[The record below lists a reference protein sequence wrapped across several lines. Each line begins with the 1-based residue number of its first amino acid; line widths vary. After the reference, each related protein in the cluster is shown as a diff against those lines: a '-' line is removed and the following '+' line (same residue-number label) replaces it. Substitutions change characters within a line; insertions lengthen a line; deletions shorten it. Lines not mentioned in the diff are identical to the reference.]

1 MQLSR
6 EEQPLLLDQQT
17 ASLPDLPGHSRPPP
31 GEADDVMSE
40 CSQAKSGCGEAGGG
54 RGRGKEVDLTTAG
67 ISNIESLLQSLTR
80 KVHHPIHHR

>member
-31 GEADDVMSE
+31 GEADDIKSE
-40 CSQAKSGCGEAGGG
+40 CSEARVG
-54 RGRGKEVDLTTAG
+54 RGRGKEVDLATAG

-80 KVHHPIHHR
+80 KVPHPINHR